1 VKFKKIGNSG
11 FSLVEI
17 IIVLAII
24 SVLAGTVSYGL
35 SFSSGKPAEEC
46 AQKVVSVLQH
56 ARTTT
61 MGKYKVTIQIKKNAA
76 GLISIEQSVYRS
88 QADYINGTPD
98 ITETTVGAKG
108 VSFEYSSNGTDYIQ
122 LGVGEGDA
130 LKLEFS
136 RSTGALKENET
147 GAYWQYFRISK
158 AHTVKNVEIVPL
170 TGRIGLCE

>member
-1 VKFKKIGNSG
+1 MKFKKIGNSG

-61 MGKYKVTIQIKKNAA
+61 MGKYKVTIQIKKNDA
-76 GLISIEQSVYRS
+76 GLISIKQEVYHS
-88 QADYINGTPD
+88 QADYKNGTPD
-98 ITETTVGAKG
+98 VTETTVGAKG
-108 VSFEYSSNGTDYIQ
+108 VSFEYSYNGTDYTQ
-122 LGVGEGDA
+122 LGEEAV
-130 LKLEFS
+130 LTLEFS
-136 RSTGALKENET
+136 RSTGALKDNGT

-158 AHTVKNVEIVPL
+158 AHTVKNIEIVPL
-170 TGRIGLCE
+170 TGRIELCE

>member
-1 VKFKKIGNSG
+1 MKFKKIGNSG

-61 MGKYKVTIQIKKNAA
+61 MGKYKVIIQIKNDA
-76 GLISIEQSVYRS
+76 GLISVEQNVYRS
-88 QADYINGTPD
+88 QMDYNNATPD
-98 ITETTVGAKG
+98 VTETTVGAMG
-108 VSFEYSSNGTDYIQ
+108 VSFEYSSNGTDYTQ
-122 LGVGEGDA
+122 LGEGA
-130 LKLEFS
+130 VLTLEFS
-136 RSTGALKENET
+136 RSTGALKDNGT

-158 AHTVKNVEIVPL
+158 AHTVKNIEIVPL
-170 TGRIGLCE
+170 TGRIELCE

>member
-1 VKFKKIGNSG
+1 MKFKKIGNSG

-46 AQKVVSVLQH
+46 AQKVVSVLRH

-61 MGKYKVTIQIKKNAA
+61 MGKYKVTIRIKNDA

-88 QADYINGTPD
+88 QADYNNGTPD
-98 ITETTVGAKG
+98 ITETKVGAKG
-108 VSFEYSSNGTDYIQ
+108 VNFEYSSNGTDYIQ
-122 LGVGEGDA
+122 LGEGA
-130 LKLEFS
+130 VLVLEFS
-136 RSTGALKENET
+136 RSTGALKDNGT

-158 AHTVKNVEIVPL
+158 AHTVKNIEIVPL